1 MPNSS
6 CIWRQMYYWIFK
18 RRRWWRW
25 RWLTSFYVTGNKLK
39 EPPIKTNEPGPYF
52 GFGVNQSSEPVTAY
66 QTTMMVLVLVAIWH
80 WEDCCHPSR
89 HKWSFRASL
98 IIFEP
103 ASFAKLCLGLKPKH
117 AYHCFCV
124 KINTLFHRWNVP
136 KENVC
141 TSNVFLLLLGDSM
154 RNFLS
159 KTSTYYYL
167 S

>member
-18 RRRWWRW
+18 RRWWRW
-25 RWLTSFYVTGNKLK
+25 WLTSFYVTGNKLK

-89 HKWSFRASL
+89 HKWSFRASS
-98 IIFEP
+98 IIFARARILRE
-103 ASFAKLCLGLKPKH
+103 ALLGLETET
-117 AYHCFCV
+117 C
-124 KINTLFHRWNVP
+124 I
-136 KENVC
+136 
-141 TSNVFLLLLGDSM
+141 SLLLCQNKHFVPSM
-154 RNFLS
+154 ERSQRKCLHFKCVPFTTWWLDAEFFV
-159 KTSTYYYL
+159 KD
-167 S
+167 